1 MLSLYFNCKI
11 TETMYVQDLNK
22 SGYFYP
28 IVNPK
33 SFENELI
40 SQHEVLIKTLVSYRL
55 FKFKT
60 AILNIELENSNNLE
74 KKKEIEEIVKKNI
87 TAQKLVLNFFRPSSV
102 EDWKINVKSM
112 MALIPD
118 NSAVLVCMNHDH
130 PYVDYDVKA
139 FLKNVEIIFQENKN
153 NFKKIFYYSMAAEV
167 TSWIINK
174 RDFIKFKKNK
184 QGLFESSKIQ
194 NSVDSFCVMTLET
207 LYHIWENIMYK
218 PDYIGRIDWLD
229 VFYAD
234 LNLTAYAFP
243 REYFKH
249 YDGYVHTTGMR
260 IISDIKSKDKLPLKF
275 PENESDEMLV
285 KFYYQKWIDTYII
298 SIRDALSK
306 SIFKIGFKKNYFK
319 EVEKS
324 LELMNESYFLCDL
337 DNGLINEKQYSYLKE
352 KLRNYIY
359 YMSNNLIIE
368 IYTDITL
375 SQKSFKKKI
384 AAFLPASFVHKIKI
398 IKKNIFGINN
408 LENK

>member
-1 MLSLYFNCKI
+1 MISLYFNCKI
-11 TETMYVQDLNK
+11 TGVNYVQDTNK
-22 SGYFYP
+22 YGYFYP

-33 SFENELI
+33 SFDNELI
-40 SQHEVLIKTLVSYRL
+40 SQYEILIKTLVSYRF

-60 AILNIELENSNNLE
+60 AILNIELEDSSNILKN
-74 KKKEIEEIVKKNI
+74 KEVEEIIKKNI
-87 TAQKLVLNFFRPSSV
+87 SAETLVLNFYRPSTV
-102 EDWKINVKSM
+102 DDWKKNIKLAM
-112 MALIPD
+112 TLIPK
-118 NSAVLVCMNHDH
+118 NTPVLLCMNHDH
-130 PYVDYDVKA
+130 PYVDYSVIS
-139 FLKNVEIIFQENKN
+139 FFKNLNEIFKDHEN

-167 TSWIINK
+167 TSWINNK
-174 RDFIKFKKNK
+174 RDCVNFKKYK
-184 QGLFESSKIQ
+184 LGLYQSNKIQ
-194 NSVDSFCVMTLET
+194 DFVDSFCVMTLET
-207 LYHIWENIMYK
+207 LYHIWENIMYE

-260 IISDIKSKDKLPLKF
+260 IISDIKSEDKLPLKF
-275 PENESDEMLV
+275 PENESGEMLV

-306 SIFKIGFKKNYFK
+306 SIFKIGFKKNYLK

-408 LENK
+408 LKNK